1 MGNLVTVK
9 NNYNNGV
16 CSGFTIYTGT
26 TYNGH
31 PFTIPPSANSIGFH
45 TLPYTFDV
53 GNYTGPLYIFLEH
66 CDNHISPPPNENPK
80 KQGGFQVELID
91 IDCEFCPPNS
101 DAINCTMVVSFV
113 EETSTDCNFS
123 VSFVEGS
130 SPTPTGTPTPTPT
143 PNCDFDVD
151 FQEITPTPTP
161 IVVSDTDVFLND
173 GNSPS
178 SIYSYNPNTTVLTYL
193 FDSTSSSYD
202 IANTSN
208 KLWVYDGGGSTSLLE
223 YDITLNPF
231 SQTFNRT
238 ITSVSSN
245 SGLCAINDTTL
256 INIDGSDVYELDI
269 TTNVPSTT
277 LKWSMIAGRVVQGDY
292 MYTTTNKLIVTNNGY
307 ITQYDYATGT
317 VEVDIDISET
327 IPNAYGV
334 FEYGSGIYIVDSGG
348 EIYQIMGTSP
358 YTLTLVDDVLFTVY
372 GASQIPSKI
381 TEDFTPG

>member
-113 EETSTDCNFS
+113 EETLTDCNFS
-123 VSFVEGS
+123 VSFVEDSYPTPTGTPTPT
-130 SPTPTGTPTPTPT
+130 PTPTGTPTPTPT

-161 IVVSDTDVFLND
+161 
-173 GNSPS
+173 
-178 SIYSYNPNTTVLTYL
+178 
-193 FDSTSSSYD
+193 
-202 IANTSN
+202 
-208 KLWVYDGGGSTSLLE
+208 
-223 YDITLNPF
+223 
-231 SQTFNRT
+231 
-238 ITSVSSN
+238 
-245 SGLCAINDTTL
+245 
-256 INIDGSDVYELDI
+256 
-269 TTNVPSTT
+269 
-277 LKWSMIAGRVVQGDY
+277 
-292 MYTTTNKLIVTNNGY
+292 
-307 ITQYDYATGT
+307 
-317 VEVDIDISET
+317 
-327 IPNAYGV
+327 
-334 FEYGSGIYIVDSGG
+334 
-348 EIYQIMGTSP
+348 
-358 YTLTLVDDVLFTVY
+358 
-372 GASQIPSKI
+372 
-381 TEDFTPG
+381 PG